1 MKRFRARLY
10 WPMFAFAL
18 WATYTALFSASC
30 DVAAF
35 AANSTIQVIR
45 RASPSIQRYRDPA
58 FAEEAI
64 PGSIGTMEGLLEI
77 QTGDPTLRMMI
88 ARSYS
93 SYAFGFLEDHMEDA
107 EFRSAD
113 EAEIEGWRFRASAA
127 YLRAREVALGGLDL
141 WVPLE
146 GGLEGARQR
155 GLDAFVAHLARFT
168 DRETQ
173 APLLFWT
180 AYSWARWIGL
190 HRDDVDALADLPLV
204 NAIVDR
210 VNAIDATYMD
220 HAPLALRAG
229 LIGSAPEQLGG
240 RPRDA
245 KELFDRAIQLSGRR
259 NMMYLVIEA
268 RICAIALQDR
278 ALYQSLLEEVNQFD
292 VDSVPDSRLQNT
304 LAQRRARRYLQEI
317 DNFFEPEGTSADAE
331 ATEGEE

>member
-1 MKRFRARLY
+1 MRFRLPPY
-10 WPMFAFAL
+10 FVPIAL
-18 WATYTALFSASC
+18 ALFAMTFTPLGTSC

-35 AANSTIQVIR
+35 AANSTIQVVR
-45 RASPSIQRYRDPA
+45 RASPSIQRYRDPD

-77 QTGDPTLRMMI
+77 QSGDPTLRMML
-88 ARSYS
+88 ARSYA
-93 SYAFGFLEDHMEDA
+93 SYGFGFLENHLEEA
-107 EFRSAD
+107 EFRGA
-113 EAEIEGWRFRASAA
+113 EEEEIEHWRFRASAA
-127 YLRAREVALGGLDL
+127 YLRAREIAVGALDQAYPGDGGI
-141 WVPLE
+141 
-146 GGLEGARQR
+146 EGARGR
-155 GLDAFVAHLARFT
+155 GLEAFTQHVSHFS
-168 DRETQ
+168 DRENH

-190 HRDDVDALADLPLV
+190 HRDDVDAIADLPLV
-204 NAIVDR
+204 TAIVER
-210 VNAIDATYMD
+210 VLEIDPTYMD

-240 RPRDA
+240 RPQEA
-245 KELFDRAIQLSGRR
+245 KELFDRAIELTQRR

-278 ALYQSLLEEVNQFD
+278 ALYQSLLTEVNEFD

-317 DNFFEPEGTSADAE
+317 DNFFEPEGTAAE
-331 ATEGEE
+331 EAAPEE